1 MNIKQLETFY
11 WVERLGSFR
20 AAAEHVFATQSTVSM
35 RIQELEDA
43 LGVKLFDRSHRTA
56 RLTPKGKQL
65 VPFVEQIMEVV
76 AEMQRRVS
84 PTRSLSGLVRLGV
97 VEIVASTW
105 LPDFIRTLNQEYP
118 NISLELEIALSFE
131 LTEKLRNGALDVIFS
146 AGRPPGTSY
155 IAEPLNAMELE
166 WMAHPSLGIPE
177 DPVHPHELQ
186 RWPFITLNRQSYHHA
201 TVESWLREHQMRCRK
216 VVCNSM
222 TVAATLVA
230 AGIGVSLLTPACYR
244 REVSDGLLQVVRTT
258 GHIPPVELFAM
269 YALDEFQ
276 PLAPLMATL
285 AAQVSKHHTEGE
297 RATAPRATSAK
308 VRRLGARK

>member
-1 MNIKQLETFY
+1 MKQIETFY

-35 RIQELEDA
+35 RIQELEEA

-84 PTRSLSGLVRLGV
+84 PTQSLSGLVRVGV

-105 LPDFIRTLNQEYP
+105 LPDFIRTVNQEYP

-146 AGRPPGTSY
+146 AGRPPGTNY
-155 IAEPLNAMELE
+155 ISERLNAMQLE
-166 WMAHPSLGIPE
+166 WMANPSLGIPAG
-177 DPVHPHELQ
+177 PVHPQELQ
-186 RWPFITLNRQSYHHA
+186 HWPFITLNRQSYHHA
-201 TVESWLREHQMRCRK
+201 TVESWLRDHQMRCRK

-222 TVAATLVA
+222 TVAASLVA

-244 REVSDGLLQVVRTT
+244 REIADGLLQVVRTT

-276 PLAPLMATL
+276 PLAPLMASL
-285 AAQVSKHHTEGE
+285 AAQVSKDPADGGGAAIRPAARLKT
-297 RATAPRATSAK
+297 PRL
-308 VRRLGARK
+308 RARK